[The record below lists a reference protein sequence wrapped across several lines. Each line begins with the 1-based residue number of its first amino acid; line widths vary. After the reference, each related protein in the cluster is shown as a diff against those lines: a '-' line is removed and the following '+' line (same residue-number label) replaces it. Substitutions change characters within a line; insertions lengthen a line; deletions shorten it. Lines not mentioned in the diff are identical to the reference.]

1 MMIRFFAENIS
12 FNLKNRRKIKYWI
25 TGAITGENKIVGEIN
40 FVFCSD
46 DYLLD
51 MNKKY
56 LSHDYFTDVIT
67 FDFCAGDKISGDI
80 FISIDS
86 VRSNLAKYKQSFANE
101 LHRVMIHGIL
111 HLCSYG
117 DSTKSEIALMRSKEN
132 TYLEKLVI

>member
-1 MMIRFFAENIS
+1 MIRFFAENIS
-12 FNLKNRRKIKYWI
+12 FDLKNKRKIKYWI
-25 TGAITGENKIVGEIN
+25 IDTVNSENKIIGDIN

-51 MNKKY
+51 INKKY
-56 LSHDYFTDVIT
+56 LVHDYFTDVIT
-67 FDFCAGDKISGDI
+67 FDFCEDNKISGDI

-86 VRSNLAKYKQSFANE
+86 VRSNSIKYEQSFESE
-101 LHRVMIHGIL
+101 LHRVMMHGIL

-132 TYLEKLVI
+132 IYLEKLVI